1 MVKMATRFSKVYE
14 IWAKIR
20 GIFLPVLV
28 LWAFVIAP
36 NIHKPNAFQE
46 SLKSLGFYS
55 SLAVIVF
62 LPTILLTYLFL
73 KKHPEFINPN
83 SNQQKGQK
91 ITTKSYQGLMIF
103 LVGML
108 ILIFCLCIVAIK
120 FIQYFKLDNVLLNF

>member
-1 MVKMATRFSKVYE
+1 MATRFSKVYE

-20 GIFLPVLV
+20 GVFLPVLV

-36 NIHKPNAFQE
+36 NVHKPNAFQE

-62 LPTILLTYLFL
+62 LPTILLSYLFL
-73 KKHPEFINPN
+73 KKHPEFLNN
-83 SNQQKGQK
+83 SSNQQTGQK
-91 ITTKSYQGLMIF
+91 IPLKSYKWLMIF

-108 ILIFCLCIVAIK
+108 ILIFCLSMVAIK
-120 FIQYFKLDNVLLNF
+120 FIQYFELDSVLLNI